1 MSVAWELF
9 TLLAA
14 TRTMRDVVGGVQ
26 ADEHIVHQHDGRAE
40 AKADE
45 GILAERA
52 HEEDVSSDG
61 E

>member
-1 MSVAWELF
+1 
-9 TLLAA
+9 
-14 TRTMRDVVGGVQ
+14 VQ
-26 ADEHIVHQHDGRAE
+26 ADENVVHQHDGRAD
-40 AKADE
+40 AKTDE